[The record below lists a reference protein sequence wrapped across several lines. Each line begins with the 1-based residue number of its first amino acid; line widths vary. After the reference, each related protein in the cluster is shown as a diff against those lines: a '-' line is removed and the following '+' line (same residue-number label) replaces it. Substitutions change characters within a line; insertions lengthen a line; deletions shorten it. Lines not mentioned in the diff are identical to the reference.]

1 MGKPQVFWI
10 DRARTKT
17 AADVQTLEECEA
29 YIQRISRNIA
39 ELRELGANQREAPRV
54 QRLALF
60 ARQQALRALK
70 ERRAELTTVE
80 S

>member
-39 ELRELGANQREAPRV
+39 ELRELGANLREAPRD

-70 ERRAELTTVE
+70 ERRAELTTVKV
-80 S
+80 

>member
-17 AADVQTLEECEA
+17 AEDVQTLDECEA
-29 YIQRISRNIA
+29 YIARITRNIA
-39 ELRELGANQREAPRV
+39 ELRDMGAHQPSAPRD

-70 ERRAELTTVE
+70 VRRTELNTV
-80 S
+80 SI

>member
-1 MGKPQVFWI
+1 M
-10 DRARTKT
+10 
-17 AADVQTLEECEA
+17 QTLDECEA

-39 ELRELGANQREAPRV
+39 ELRDLGANQPSAPRD

-70 ERRAELTTVE
+70 ARRVELNMVE
-80 S
+80 I